1 MNQARRSWMS
11 EIGDFRLQMNVH
23 VSISGSL
30 ITVGETR
37 MRIGIP
43 REIKTLEGRVGLVPS
58 ACLALL
64 GDGHEVFIE
73 HDAGRK
79 AGFPDDD
86 YRAVGVQVVADAPA
100 LFATAELI
108 VKVKEPQASELAL
121 LGPQHLLFGYLH
133 LAGDVDLA
141 RQLADTGCTAIAF
154 ETVRDASGGLPLLA
168 PMSHI
173 AGRLAVLHGGSFLL
187 APNGGRGVLLG
198 GYAPGQQDRGE
209 QGRGEQG
216 RGEQGLGEQGLG
228 ERGRVTVIGGGVAG
242 SSAVATAA
250 ALGADVTV
258 FDIQAE
264 KREALRALGS
274 NVTVRDPRD
283 ADLGAAVADS
293 DLVIGAV
300 LIPGARA
307 PHVVSAGMVRAMR
320 SGSVVVDV
328 SIDQGGCIESIR
340 PTSYAAPT
348 FVWEQVIHYGVTNM
362 PGAVPHTASLALST
376 AITASVQEL
385 AAGAWDDG
393 GTLTRAVNVRDG
405 KVVHPKVLEAMG
417 GQE

>member
-23 VSISGSL
+23 DSNSGSL

-58 ACLALL
+58 ACLTLL

-73 HDAGRK
+73 HDAGYK
-79 AGFPDDD
+79 AGFPDAD
-86 YRAVGVQVVADAPA
+86 YRAIGVQVVADAPA

-154 ETVRDASGGLPLLA
+154 ETVRDGSGGLPLLA

-198 GYAPGQQDRGE
+198 GYADGE
-209 QGRGEQG
+209 Q
-216 RGEQGLGEQGLG
+216 
-228 ERGRVTVIGGGVAG
+228 GRVTVIGGGVAG

-264 KREALRALGS
+264 KREALRALGN

-283 ADLGAAVADS
+283 SDLGAAVADS

-307 PHVVSAGMVRAMR
+307 PHVVTAAMVRAMR

-362 PGAVPHTASLALST
+362 PGAVPHTASLALSA

-393 GTLTRAVNVRDG
+393 GTLTRAVNVRNG
-405 KVVHPKVLEAMG
+405 KVVHPQVLAAMG